1 MKYLNLKLR
10 RDIRRHW
17 QQFFSVFLM
26 SLLSVLIFVG
36 LQGAWYGLEK
46 SLDSFI
52 SKSSLPD
59 VWIQADSINNK
70 QIEELKKLSSV
81 KKVVAKTN
89 LVAKVDLK
97 SDSEKYISLDSFDD
111 SSQKVITVDKGNKLS
126 RKTEGL
132 WLDSKFAQ
140 KNHLKLGDKI

>member
-140 KNHLKLGDKI
+140 KSFETW

>member
-111 SSQKVITVDKGNKLS
+111 SSQRSLQLIKEISYQERLKGF
-126 RKTEGL
+126 G
-132 WLDSKFAQ
+132 
-140 KNHLKLGDKI
+140 

>member
-97 SDSEKYISLDSFDD
+97 SDSENIL
-111 SSQKVITVDKGNKLS
+111 V
-126 RKTEGL
+126 
-132 WLDSKFAQ
+132 
-140 KNHLKLGDKI
+140 